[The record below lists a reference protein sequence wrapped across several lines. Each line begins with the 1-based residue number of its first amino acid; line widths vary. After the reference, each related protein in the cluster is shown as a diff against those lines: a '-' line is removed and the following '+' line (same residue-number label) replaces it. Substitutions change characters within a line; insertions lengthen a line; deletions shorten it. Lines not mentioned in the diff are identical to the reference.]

1 MKPKKLLQLDKEQ
14 EEILLDELRAYM
26 RDELDMDMGNLPAK
40 FLLDFMVQLIGPK
53 IYDQAISDTEPWLY
67 DRFTGILEDL
77 SVLKKD

>member
-26 RDELDMDMGNLPAK
+26 SDELDMDIGNLPAK

-53 IYDQAISDTEPWLY
+53 IYDQALSDAEPWLY
-67 DRFTGILEDL
+67 ERFTGILEDL

>member
-26 RDELDMDMGNLPAK
+26 SDELDMDIGNLPAK
-40 FLLDFMVQLIGPK
+40 FLLDFMVELIGPK